1 MNASKA
7 HYGLTL
13 VLIVFLCTMGVQLDA
28 QTQTK
33 NSPIEK
39 QTWAKHCQGID
50 YTEDFSTR
58 EPKLVNNFKLPAF
71 DFAGL
76 GTILFVI
83 IIAGLIF
90 LILRIL
96 IIKGILNIKPAKK
109 KFQALSLQD
118 VEANIEEADLDSLL
132 HDALKNQLY
141 YLAIRLHFLM
151 VLKTMYARQFITYK
165 KDKTNGE
172 YLRELKA
179 IQLHIDFKK
188 LVTVYEKVWYGNFA
202 INARS
207 YQVVANQFNVFTQK
221 LDSREK

>member
-7 HYGLTL
+7 HYGLAL
-13 VLIVFLCTMGVQLDA
+13 VVVAFFIMMGAQLHA

-39 QTWAKHCQGID
+39 QTWAKHSQGID
-50 YTEDFSTR
+50 YTEHFITR
-58 EPKLVNNFKLPAF
+58 EPKYRKDFKLPAF

-76 GTILFVI
+76 GAILFVI

-96 IIKGILNIKPAKK
+96 IIKGILNVKQAKK

-118 VEANIEEADLDSLL
+118 VEANIEEADLDALL
-132 HDALKNQLY
+132 HEALQNQLY

-151 VLKTMYARQFITYK
+151 VLKTMYAKQFISYK

-179 IQLHIDFKK
+179 TQLHIDFKK

-202 INARS
+202 INAHS
-207 YQVVANQFNVFTQK
+207 YQVVANQFHVFTKK
-221 LDSREK
+221 LNGHVK